1 MTTFDAFSQTLTFRF
16 FFSLFTH
23 LLGGQV
29 DVPPLGKVVVRLS
42 IGCTCL
48 SSMEGNALFSANDL
62 RVTKTVN
69 IKGGIFWFPEDHFDL
84 IPLPSTWM
92 GSFNLDLEARSR
104 AVRNERR
111 KKRKRN
117 RKKGQK
123 GRGGNS
129 DDDDDDTDNPAETE
143 RKRVVARLTAHEER
157 LAIELRQPE
166 QRTHR
171 QSQDLVVCRKSIA
184 DVQSTLAQQSQ
195 AGKARVLE
203 NGVLF
208 EVCCV

>member
-1 MTTFDAFSQTLTFRF
+1 
-16 FFSLFTH
+16 
-23 LLGGQV
+23 
-29 DVPPLGKVVVRLS
+29 
-42 IGCTCL
+42 
-48 SSMEGNALFSANDL
+48 MEGNALFSANDL

-117 RKKGQK
+117 RKRNRKKGQK

-129 DDDDDDTDNPAETE
+129 DDDDDDDDDTDNPAETE

-184 DVQSTLAQQSQ
+184 DVQSTLTQQSQ
-195 AGKARVLE
+195 AGKCFR
-203 NGVLF
+203 GVLF